1 MDTQPISISPETLHR
16 SLGTANA
23 PLAIDVRR
31 AAAFDADDRLIA
43 GAIRRDPATLG
54 SWQGALPAARP
65 IVAYCVHGH
74 EVSQQVVAALRAA
87 GRDARYLAGGIADWV
102 AQERPTR
109 RKLGPSGKWVTTH
122 RLP

>member
-65 IVAYCVHGH
+65 IVAYCAN
-74 EVSQQVVAALRAA
+74 EFCESSLRL
-87 GRDARYLAGGIADWV
+87 GERLKKSGYRDVGVLIDGYDAWWNAGGAVEQD
-102 AQERPTR
+102 
-109 RKLGPSGKWVTTH
+109 
-122 RLP
+122 